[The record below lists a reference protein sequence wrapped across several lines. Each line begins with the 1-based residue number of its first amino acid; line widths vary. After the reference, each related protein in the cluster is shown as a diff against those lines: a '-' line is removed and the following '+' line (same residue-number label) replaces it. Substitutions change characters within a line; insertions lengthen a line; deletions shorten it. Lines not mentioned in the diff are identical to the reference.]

1 MKRYC
6 VKCRSGR
13 VEYFDIINESDDEYN
28 IQLTRLSD
36 GDEKTME
43 ESMTK
48 SLFEVCLKTGYIFEL
63 KEAAVTVA

>member
-1 MKRYC
+1 MNRYC

-28 IQLTRLSD
+28 IQLTRVSD

>member
-6 VKCRSGR
+6 IKCRSGR

-28 IQLTRLSD
+28 IRLTRVSD
-36 GDEKTME
+36 GDEKILS

-48 SLFEVCLKTGYIFEL
+48 DLFDVCLKTGYIFEL
-63 KEAAVTVA
+63 EEAAVTVA